1 MHIELCHR
9 LTPNVDVLNL
19 LRGDVF
25 TLCQLE
31 DVLLPVNDFQC
42 AILQGIG
49 KMTPRRNLCKKKI
62 IANKCTHKTLKQI
75 QVVHAYR

>member
-42 AILQGIG
+42 AVLQGSW
-49 KMTPRRNLCKKKI
+49 MNDTKKK
-62 IANKCTHKTLKQI
+62 LM
-75 QVVHAYR
+75 